1 MTSGNLPVIVD
12 FGLSVSDV
20 QRAEGTAR
28 GEISGTPT
36 YMSPE
41 QAAGAGHRIDG
52 RTEIYA
58 LGVILYR
65 MLTGRLPFDSSS
77 MMDLLRQVQED
88 EPQPPRQ
95 LNRHLPV
102 EMERI
107 CLKAMAK
114 SLKERYTTADDL
126 AFELRQAIAGIGLA
140 ATANPAINSSL
151 LASSATI
158 HRPSVA
164 ELSPSDSVV
173 GGAASESRRGKPS
186 SSQSFDEHVSGSES
200 SRSTP
205 TSSRR
210 RSVSQRRQVTIVSC
224 GCDVFENET
233 IQECLDAD
241 EQAGVLQGFQKLCRE
256 VAAKFNGSV
265 LQDTDDGI
273 AVCFGFPQAFEDSVS
288 RAVRFG
294 LAVLHKMVEHN
305 RTLQTQ
311 KVRLSSRIVMHTDVA
326 VVESQANSE
335 DALSVSVVGTI
346 RNYTSRLEQVAEL
359 DSLLVSEK
367 THSLLKGQF
376 ESETL
381 GEQRIKGLPS
391 PVALFRI
398 TQERSGA
405 SRVDR
410 AEFAELT
417 PLIGRDQ
424 EIGLLQERWE
434 QAAEGMGQVVLI
446 IGEAGLGKSRLVHSL
461 KRHVL
466 EQAHD
471 NGDPIIEWRASQ
483 QRQNS
488 SLYPAI
494 ECFERVLGFERE
506 DTASTQLEKLVLH
519 LRSVNLDGDLEVALI
534 ASLLSVPLNG
544 QIPELNLP
552 PQAQREQ
559 TTALLLDWL
568 KELSIRQPLLFVIED
583 LR

>member
-1 MTSGNLPVIVD
+1 MAGVLDVVSENGQCFIVSDFVDGISLSKWIGANQPDWRTTAQICASIADALAHAHAHRTVHRDLKPANVIMTSGNLPVIVD

-359 DSLLVSEK
+359 DSLLVP
-367 THSLLKGQF
+367 
-376 ESETL
+376 
-381 GEQRIKGLPS
+381 RPRNNLP
-391 PVALFRI
+391 LDL
-398 TQERSGA
+398 EC
-405 SRVDR
+405 
-410 AEFAELT
+410 
-417 PLIGRDQ
+417 
-424 EIGLLQERWE
+424 GLLDFCGAGDAPVRW
-434 QAAEGMGQVVLI
+434 AEPSYGLRLCRF
-446 IGEAGLGKSRLVHSL
+446 AGVG
-461 KRHVL
+461 
-466 EQAHD
+466 
-471 NGDPIIEWRASQ
+471 
-483 QRQNS
+483 
-488 SLYPAI
+488 
-494 ECFERVLGFERE
+494 
-506 DTASTQLEKLVLH
+506 
-519 LRSVNLDGDLEVALI
+519 
-534 ASLLSVPLNG
+534 
-544 QIPELNLP
+544 
-552 PQAQREQ
+552 
-559 TTALLLDWL
+559 
-568 KELSIRQPLLFVIED
+568 
-583 LR
+583 